1 MTKETK
7 TLSAISRLIL
17 NDPSGTVTVTPPGTV
32 TMETTLTTRPKKQMK
47 DERDQLQE
55 GFFWG
60 WMKVLIT
67 QNLSKLALL
76 AVGEEKGCMTEDDTA
91 VKGKERRKRGKLRGK
106 VGGTMTGR
114 RRLDMKGGEI

>member
-7 TLSAISRLIL
+7 ALSAISRLIL

-32 TMETTLTTRPKKQMK
+32 TMETTLTTRPKKQMNGE

-55 GFFWG
+55 GDFWG

-67 QNLSKLALL
+67 QNL
-76 AVGEEKGCMTEDDTA
+76 
-91 VKGKERRKRGKLRGK
+91 
-106 VGGTMTGR
+106 
-114 RRLDMKGGEI
+114 

>member
-1 MTKETK
+1 MTIETR
-7 TLSAISRLIL
+7 TLSPISKLIL
-17 NDPSGTVTVTPPGTV
+17 NYPSGTVTVTPPGTV
-32 TMETTLTTRPKKQMK
+32 TIDTTLTTRPKKQMK

-67 QNLSKLALL
+67 QNLSKVALL
-76 AVGEEKGCMTEDDTA
+76 AVGEEKGCMTEDDAT

-106 VGGTMTGR
+106 VGYTRM
-114 RRLDMKGGEI
+114 LDMKGGEI